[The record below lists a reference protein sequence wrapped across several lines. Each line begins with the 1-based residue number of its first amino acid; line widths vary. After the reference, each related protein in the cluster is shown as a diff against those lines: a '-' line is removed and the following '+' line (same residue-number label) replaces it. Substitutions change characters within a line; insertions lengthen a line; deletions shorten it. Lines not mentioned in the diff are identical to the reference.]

1 MFNSLGAA
9 VVRFRWIVIGVW
21 VVAALALTSVSGR
34 WLYEV
39 TTSDQKELLSESY
52 ESVKAADLAERALGK
67 QEGTT
72 DLTALVKREDGQ
84 PIAASDKAAIATLA
98 DSTTRFRPDWDEIG
112 DEVDFLTDKRK
123 EARVVEAKPG
133 LIAPGGEFELL
144 SLAFKGSVVDPATQE
159 AFKQF
164 RDDAVA
170 RFDGRGFDVAF
181 TGGIASH
188 TDQMD
193 EAESTR
199 LLESILLYGG
209 IVLLTLLFFRGILAA
224 FVPLL
229 AVVLVAGAASGLI
242 VVGATLFDFKLEAST
257 PTLVTTVLIGIGI
270 DYFFFLLFR
279 HRERLRA
286 GDGRKEA
293 AAHAVSKVGAV
304 IASAA
309 LAIVI
314 AFASLALAEF
324 GQFQML
330 GPAVAIAVLVMLLA
344 GVTFFPA
351 VVAATGRAL
360 YWPSKSWQ
368 KDRSNGPAA
377 RLGRLVARRPA
388 AVAAVATSFL
398 ALLAVGLFG
407 AKLAFDVGG
416 QKADTQ
422 AARVEDEIAAV
433 VPRGAT
439 DPVQVFVEDDEPL
452 TAATLASLTER
463 VGKVDGI
470 GAISAPAFAADRRVA
485 ELDLSLEHKADS
497 NAAMDLV
504 RGPIRDIAQDSA
516 PAGAQVLVGGTTA
529 VYADVD
535 DSVNRDLR
543 LIFPVAAGLILL
555 ILIVLLR
562 SVVAPAYL
570 LLAVGLEFIA
580 TFGAAVLVFQHIGG
594 SEGVAFSLPVILYL
608 FVVALGTDYN
618 MLIASRLREESDAGR
633 STREA
638 TANAVRFA
646 APAMAA
652 AGLALAAAFGSLML
666 YPDESTKQ
674 MGFAMAIG
682 ILLASFVVSSL
693 LVPALTA
700 LIGEKAWWPSRR
712 RSGSV
717 EELPTAETAP
727 PLREAA

>member
-1 MFNSLGAA
+1 MFSSLGAA
-9 VVRFRWIVIGVW
+9 VVRFRWIVIAVW
-21 VVAALALTSVSGR
+21 VVAAIGLTSVSGR
-34 WLYEV
+34 WLYDV
-39 TTSDQKELLSESY
+39 TTSDQKELLSDNY
-52 ESVKAADLAERALGK
+52 ESVKAADLGQRALGK

-72 DLTALVKREDGQ
+72 AVTALVKRDDDQ
-84 PIAASDKAAIATLA
+84 PIAAPDRSAIATLA
-98 DSTTRFRPDWDEIG
+98 ASTTRFRPDWDEIG
-112 DEVDFLTDKRK
+112 NKVDFLTNERK
-123 EARVVEAKPG
+123 EARVVAAKPG
-133 LIAPGGEFELL
+133 LIARGGKFELV
-144 SLAFKGSVVDPATQE
+144 SLDFKGSVVDPATQE

-164 RDDAVA
+164 RDEAIA
-170 RFDGRGFDVAF
+170 RFHDRGLSIAF

-188 TDQMD
+188 TDQVD
-193 EAESTR
+193 ESESTR
-199 LLESILLYGG
+199 RLEGMLLYGG

-224 FVPLL
+224 IVPLL

-242 VVGATLFDFKLEAST
+242 VLGADLFGFKLEANT

-330 GPAVAIAVLVMLLA
+330 GPAVAIAVFVMLLA

-351 VVAATGRAL
+351 VVAVTGRAM

-368 KDRSNGPAA
+368 KDRSRGPAA
-377 RLGRLVARRPA
+377 RLGTLVARRPA
-388 AVAAVATSFL
+388 AVAAVTTSFL
-398 ALLAVGLFG
+398 VILAVGLVG
-407 AKLAFDVGG
+407 AKLAFDTGG

-422 AARVEDEIAAV
+422 ASRVENEIAAV
-433 VPRGAT
+433 VPRGTT
-439 DPVQVFVEDDEPL
+439 DPVQVFVEDKKPL
-452 TAATLASLTER
+452 TAATLGLLTER
-463 VGKVDGI
+463 LAKVDGV
-470 GAISAPAFAADRRVA
+470 GAISAPAFSADRRVA
-485 ELDLSLEHKADS
+485 EVDLSLAYAADS

-504 RGPIRDIAQDSA
+504 RGPIRDLAQKSA
-516 PAGAQVLVGGTTA
+516 PAGAQVLVGGTPA
-529 VYADVD
+529 VYADVS

-543 LIFPVAAGLILL
+543 LILPVAAALILL

-562 SVVAPAYL
+562 SVVAPVYL

-580 TFGAAVLVFQHIGG
+580 TFGAAALVFQHLVGR
-594 SEGVAFSLPVILYL
+594 EGVAFSLPVVLYL

-633 STREA
+633 SMREA

-693 LVPALTA
+693 LVPAVTA
-700 LIGEKAWWPSRR
+700 LIGEKAWWPGLRR
-712 RSGSV
+712 PGSID
-717 EELPTAETAP
+717 ELPTAETVP
-727 PLREAA
+727 PLRRAA

>member
-1 MFNSLGAA
+1 LIVLGAT
-9 VVRFRWIVIGVW
+9 V
-21 VVAALALTSVSGR
+21 
-34 WLYEV
+34 
-39 TTSDQKELLSESY
+39 
-52 ESVKAADLAERALGK
+52 
-67 QEGTT
+67 
-72 DLTALVKREDGQ
+72 
-84 PIAASDKAAIATLA
+84 
-98 DSTTRFRPDWDEIG
+98 
-112 DEVDFLTDKRK
+112 
-123 EARVVEAKPG
+123 
-133 LIAPGGEFELL
+133 
-144 SLAFKGSVVDPATQE
+144 
-159 AFKQF
+159 
-164 RDDAVA
+164 
-170 RFDGRGFDVAF
+170 
-181 TGGIASH
+181 
-188 TDQMD
+188 
-193 EAESTR
+193 
-199 LLESILLYGG
+199 
-209 IVLLTLLFFRGILAA
+209 
-224 FVPLL
+224 
-229 AVVLVAGAASGLI
+229 
-242 VVGATLFDFKLEAST
+242 FDFKLEAST

-286 GDGRKEA
+286 GEGRKEA

-398 ALLAVGLFG
+398 AILAVGLFG

-452 TAATLASLTER
+452 TTATLVSLTER
-463 VGKVDGI
+463 LGKVDGI
-470 GAISAPAFAADRRVA
+470 GAISAPAFAADRRVV
-485 ELDLSLEHKADS
+485 ELDLSLDHKADS

-633 STREA
+633 SIREA

>member
-34 WLYEV
+34 WLYDV
-39 TTSDQKELLSESY
+39 TTSDQKELLSEDY
-52 ESVKAADLAERALGK
+52 ESVKASDLAQRALGE
-67 QEGTT
+67 QEGMTAV
-72 DLTALVKREDGQ
+72 TALVKPDDGR
-84 PIAASDKAAIATLA
+84 PIAAQDKSTIATLA
-98 DSTTRFRPDWDEIG
+98 ASTVRFQPDWDEIG
-112 DEVDFLTDKRK
+112 NKVDFLTDKRK
-123 EARVVEAKPG
+123 EARVVDAKPG
-133 LIAPGGEFELL
+133 LIAPGGRFELV

-181 TGGIASH
+181 TGGIASQ

-224 FVPLL
+224 IVPLL

-242 VVGATLFDFKLEAST
+242 VLGATVFDFKLEAST

-286 GDGRKEA
+286 GEGRKEA

-351 VVAATGRAL
+351 LVAATGRAM

-398 ALLAVGLFG
+398 AILAVGLFG

-452 TAATLASLTER
+452 TAATLASLAER
-463 VGKVDGI
+463 LGKVDGI

-516 PAGAQVLVGGTTA
+516 PAGAQMLVGGTTA

-633 STREA
+633 PIREA

-717 EELPTAETAP
+717 EELPSAETAP

>member
-1 MFNSLGAA
+1 MFSSLGAA

-21 VVAALALTSVSGR
+21 IVAATALSFAGGR
-34 WLYEV
+34 WIYDV

-52 ESVKAADLAERALGK
+52 ESVKATELSQRAFGEE
-67 QEGTT
+67 EGTT
-72 DLTALVKREDGQ
+72 AVTALVKRDGGQ
-84 PIAASDKAAIATLA
+84 PIVAHDKAMIANLAASTI
-98 DSTTRFRPDWDEIG
+98 RFRPDWDEIG
-112 DEVDFLTDKRK
+112 DEVDFLTDKRRQ
-123 EARVVEAKPG
+123 ARVVSADPG
-133 LIAPGGEFELL
+133 LVAPGGRFELV

-170 RFDGRGFDVAF
+170 RFDARGFDIAF
-181 TGGIASH
+181 TGGIASY
-188 TDQMD
+188 TDHV
-193 EAESTR
+193 EESESTR
-199 LLESILLYGG
+199 SLEGLLLYGG

-224 FVPLL
+224 IVPLL

-242 VVGATLFDFKLEAST
+242 VLGADIFGFKLEAST

-270 DYFFFLLFR
+270 DYFLFLLFR
-279 HRERLRA
+279 HREFLRA
-286 GDGRKEA
+286 GEPRKEA

-351 VVAATGRAL
+351 VVAVTGRAM

-368 KDRSNGPAA
+368 KDRSRGPAA
-377 RLGRLVARRPA
+377 RLGTRVARRPA

-398 ALLAVGLFG
+398 VILSVGAVG

-416 QKADTQ
+416 KKADTQ
-422 AARVEDEIAAV
+422 ANRVADEIAAV

-439 DPVQVFVEDDEPL
+439 DPVRVFVEDDKPL
-452 TAATLASLTER
+452 NAASLGALTER
-463 VGKVDGI
+463 LANVDGV
-470 GAISAPAFAADRRVA
+470 GAISPPAFAADGRVA
-485 ELDLSLEHKADS
+485 ELDLSLTHEADS
-497 NAAMDLV
+497 NAAMDRV
-504 RGPIRDIAQDSA
+504 RGPIRDIAHESA
-516 PAGAQVLVGGTTA
+516 PAGAQVLVGGRPA
-529 VYADVD
+529 VFADVS

-543 LIFPVAAGLILL
+543 LILPVAAALILL

-562 SVVAPAYL
+562 SFAAPVYL
-570 LLAVGLEFIA
+570 LLAVGLQFIA
-580 TFGAAVLVFQHIGG
+580 TFGAVVLVFQHLVGR
-594 SEGVAFSLPVILYL
+594 EGVAFSLPVVLYL

-633 STREA
+633 SIREA

-646 APAMAA
+646 VPAMTA

-666 YPDESTKQ
+666 YPDEATRQ

-712 RSGSV
+712 RRTSIA
-717 EELPTAETAP
+717 ELPTAETEP
-727 PLREAA
+727 PLRKAA

>member
-1 MFNSLGAA
+1 MFNSLGTV
-9 VVRFRWIVIGVW
+9 VVRFRWIVIAVW
-21 VVAALALTSVSGR
+21 VVAAIALTSVSGR
-34 WLYEV
+34 WLYDV
-39 TTSDQKELLSESY
+39 TTSDQKELLSEEY
-52 ESVKAADLAERALGK
+52 ESIKAADLAQRAFGEE
-67 QEGTT
+67 EGTT
-72 DLTALVKREDGQ
+72 AVTALVKRDDGQ
-84 PIAASDKAAIATLA
+84 PIAASDKSTIATLA
-98 DSTTRFRPDWDEIG
+98 ASTTRFRPDWDEIG
-112 DEVDFLTDKRK
+112 NTVDFLTDKRK
-123 EARVVEAKPG
+123 QARVVKAEPG
-133 LIAPGGEFELL
+133 LIAPGGKFQLV
-144 SLAFKGSVVDPATQE
+144 SLAFKGSIVDPATQE
-159 AFKQF
+159 AFKQS

-170 RFDGRGFDVAF
+170 RFDAHGLNIAF

-188 TDQMD
+188 TDHVD
-193 EAESTR
+193 ETESTQG
-199 LLESILLYGG
+199 LESMLLYGG
-209 IVLLTLLFFRGILAA
+209 IALLTLLFFRGILAA
-224 FVPLL
+224 IIPLL

-242 VVGATLFDFKLEAST
+242 VLGANLFDFKLEAST
-257 PTLVTTVLIGIGI
+257 PTLITTVLIGIGI
-270 DYFFFLLFR
+270 DYFLFLLFR

-293 AAHAVSKVGAV
+293 AVRAVSKVGAV

-314 AFASLALAEF
+314 AFASLAMAEF

-351 VVAATGRAL
+351 LVAATGRAM

-368 KDRSNGPAA
+368 KDRSRGPAA
-377 RLGRLVARRPA
+377 RLGALVARRPA
-388 AVAAVATSFL
+388 AVVAVTTSFL
-398 ALLAVGLFG
+398 VLLAVGLVG

-416 QKADTQ
+416 QTVDTQ
-422 AARVEDEIAAV
+422 ANRVEDEIAAV

-439 DPVQVFVEDDEPL
+439 DPVQVFVEDDKPL
-452 TAATLASLTER
+452 AAAAVGSLTER
-463 VGKVDGI
+463 LAKVEGI
-470 GAISAPAFAADRRVA
+470 GAVSAPASAADGRVA
-485 ELDLSLEHKADS
+485 EFDLSLEYQADS
-497 NAAMDLV
+497 NAAMELV
-504 RGPIRDIAQDSA
+504 RGPIRGIAQESA
-516 PAGAQVLVGGTTA
+516 PEGAQVLVGGKPA
-529 VYADVD
+529 VFADVS

-543 LIFPVAAGLILL
+543 LILPVAAALILL
-555 ILIVLLR
+555 ILILLLR

-580 TFGAAVLVFQHIGG
+580 TFGAAVLVFQHMVGR
-594 SEGVAFSLPVILYL
+594 EGVAFSLPVVLYL

-633 STREA
+633 SIREA

-666 YPDESTKQ
+666 YPDETTKQ

-693 LVPALTA
+693 LVPAFTA

-712 RSGSV
+712 RRSSIA
-717 EELPTAETAP
+717 ELPTAETER
-727 PLREAA
+727 PLRKAA

>member
-516 PAGAQVLVGGTTA
+516 PAGAQVLLGGTTA